1 MAYPRVLFVAPHA
14 FNRITGGG
22 ITFSNLF
29 RGWPQ
34 EALAT
39 VHNDPEPTTDD
50 VCNRYYVLGERE
62 LDLAPPFNRLR
73 RGYRA
78 TVGGAKDG
86 SAAGVAAAPGLV
98 SRVKAL
104 TLRLLGD
111 SFPERACLTRELE
124 AWIAAFRPQVIYTIL
139 GSNGMMELIEGIR
152 LRFDLP
158 VVVHI
163 MDDWMTSYHRRGL
176 LGPWQ
181 RRKMDRWVTHF
192 MGVADTCLGISPA
205 MCEAFATRYGRE
217 FQSFQNTIDVARWSR
232 YGRPGCPSKVPADV
246 LYVGSIFP
254 NAQLESL
261 VDCCHAVALLNEA
274 GLATTL
280 TIVSPDNQ
288 VGRYASR
295 LLVHPAIRIEPSIGD
310 DDRFF
315 RRIAD
320 ADVLLLPVNFDTA
333 SVGFIRYSMPTKV
346 PAYLTVG
353 TPILAYGPASTAQID
368 YALKSGWAEVIVE
381 RDEGRL
387 TGALRSLIGDVAL
400 RGRLSATAMKVAEL
414 NHDSQA
420 VRSKFQDTLRRG
432 ATRISQQG
440 AKEQ

>member
-1 MAYPRVLFVAPHA
+1 
-14 FNRITGGG
+14 
-22 ITFSNLF
+22 
-29 RGWPQ
+29 
-34 EALAT
+34 
-39 VHNDPEPTTDD
+39 
-50 VCNRYYVLGERE
+50 
-62 LDLAPPFNRLR
+62 
-73 RGYRA
+73 
-78 TVGGAKDG
+78 
-86 SAAGVAAAPGLV
+86 
-98 SRVKAL
+98 
-104 TLRLLGD
+104 
-111 SFPERACLTRELE
+111 
-124 AWIAAFRPQVIYTIL
+124 
-139 GSNGMMELIEGIR
+139 
-152 LRFDLP
+152 
-158 VVVHI
+158 
-163 MDDWMTSYHRRGL
+163 
-176 LGPWQ
+176 
-181 RRKMDRWVTHF
+181 
-192 MGVADTCLGISPA
+192 
-205 MCEAFATRYGRE
+205 
-217 FQSFQNTIDVARWSR
+217 
-232 YGRPGCPSKVPADV
+232 
-246 LYVGSIFP
+246 
-254 NAQLESL
+254 
-261 VDCCHAVALLNEA
+261 LNEA